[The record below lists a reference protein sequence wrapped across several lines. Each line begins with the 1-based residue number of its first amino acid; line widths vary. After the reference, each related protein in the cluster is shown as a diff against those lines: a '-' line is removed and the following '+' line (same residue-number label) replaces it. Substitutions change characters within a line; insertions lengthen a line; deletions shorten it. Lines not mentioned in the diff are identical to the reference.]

1 MELNA
6 GLGCVSLNSFVCF
19 QPEQSL
25 FFSPVML
32 RDDQSELTDCSTKL
46 PNADNY
52 LYFKL
57 QELKL
62 LLGLMKSHERKQS
75 RRTAAQEEV
84 SEKSIHYFTAN
95 GCGI

>member
-1 MELNA
+1 
-6 GLGCVSLNSFVCF
+6 
-19 QPEQSL
+19 
-25 FFSPVML
+25 ML
-32 RDDQSELTDCSTKL
+32 RDDQFELTDCSAKL

-62 LLGLMKSHERKQS
+62 LLGLMKSHKRKQS

-84 SEKSIHYFTAN
+84 SEKSLHYFTAN